1 MASEGLFSGCWT
13 PATLQTFQVPPEGT
27 QLKVR
32 PFGTRVGTLAD
43 LKISKACWNI
53 YRRISSGGVI
63 AWHGRHEL
71 RDTTGLPFASLTR
84 IDIPVRSNARWLN
97 RLGTDRG
104 VSAGGAC
111 CGQECPMPLGIR
123 MVFGE
128 LFPRSSPGAFEF
140 GDIFLE
146 GANGARFGGAPFAAF
161 GQTSLGDPTQ

>member
-84 IDIPVRSNARWLN
+84 IDKNVRAPVVVPSYARLEPYG
-97 RLGTDRG
+97 LKAFALALE
-104 VSAGGAC
+104 AG
-111 CGQECPMPLGIR
+111 L
-123 MVFGE
+123 
-128 LFPRSSPGAFEF
+128 EF
-140 GDIFLE
+140 QVI
-146 GANGARFGGAPFAAF
+146 
-161 GQTSLGDPTQ
+161 

>member
-13 PATLQTFQVPPEGT
+13 PAALQTFQVPPEGT

-84 IDIPVRSNARWLN
+84 IDKNVRA
-97 RLGTDRG
+97 
-104 VSAGGAC
+104 
-111 CGQECPMPLGIR
+111 PMPLRTCSLASRRLCYRAASLDSPPGGFDDR
-123 MVFGE
+123 LPGMSSCPE
-128 LFPRSSPGAFEF
+128 PRQATPVGRKK
-140 GDIFLE
+140 DE
-146 GANGARFGGAPFAAF
+146 G
-161 GQTSLGDPTQ
+161 